1 MDKERVLELIQEL
14 NEKQTETICIEA
26 KTANK
31 GKPEKYYDFSGESTY
46 SEEVQ
51 AYDKNELQRW
61 RNA

>member
-31 GKPEKYYDFSGESTY
+31 GKPEKDPEKLDR
-46 SEEVQ
+46 EEIARLRKQ
-51 AYDKNELQRW
+51 NLDQKGG
-61 RNA
+61 